1 MADKRKLYDQQPGES
16 TPAFEA
22 FCAYRDLGPER
33 SIAKASHKLQKS
45 KSTLEDWARVN
56 GWQTRIAAYNTAA
69 DRADRKVRRQ
79 AIQKMADR
87 HSMIAAMF
95 QEKVILRLH
104 ALDVNTLSPSDLI
117 RMFEVSAKVE
127 RESRRFGTH
136 DVAEATAQVA
146 EMAEAVGVPVPKEDA
161 DAVALVRQKRR
172 GRLDLADAIR
182 GESLADILGTET

>member
-1 MADKRKLYDQQPGES
+1 MADKRKIYDQQPGES

-33 SIAKASHKLQKS
+33 SMVKLSDKLQKS
-45 KSTLEDWARVN
+45 KSTLEDWSRVN
-56 GWQTRIAAYNTAA
+56 GWQTRIAAYNTAM
-69 DRADRKVRRQ
+69 DKVDRKKRRL

-87 HSMIAAMF
+87 HSRIAAMF
-95 QEKVILRLH
+95 QEKVILRLQD
-104 ALDVNTLSPSDLI
+104 LDVNTLSPSDLI

-136 DVAEATAQVA
+136 DVAENTAHIA
-146 EMAEAVGVPVPKEDA
+146 EMAEAVGVPVPTEDA
-161 DAVALVRQKRR
+161 DAVALARQKRR

-182 GESLADILGTET
+182 GESLADILGAES